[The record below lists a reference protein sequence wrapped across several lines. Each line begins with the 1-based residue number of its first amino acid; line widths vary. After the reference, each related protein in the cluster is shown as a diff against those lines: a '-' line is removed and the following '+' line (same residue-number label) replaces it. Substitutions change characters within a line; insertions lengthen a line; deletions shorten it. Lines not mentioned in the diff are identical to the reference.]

1 MIAFHR
7 LLIATAIVFCLGLA
21 VWMISSF
28 RNDGAAGM
36 LVLGISFAIA
46 ALGLSYYLKHLDR
59 FLRR

>member
-28 RNDGAAGM
+28 RNGGATVM

-59 FLRR
+59 FLHR